1 MYLEDF
7 INYIKS
13 EKRFSNHTITSYE
26 TDLNQFFN
34 FIQLEYQ
41 ITKPQDVSF
50 KLIRNWISLKTWSE
64 LDAQDYQTFKDLRAY
79 LVISIFIVPSPLI

>member
-13 EKRFSNHTITSYE
+13 EKRFSKHTITSYE

-34 FIQLEYQ
+34 YIQAEYQ
-41 ITKPQDVSF
+41 ITNPKMFHS
-50 KLIRNWISLKTWSE
+50 N
-64 LDAQDYQTFKDLRAY
+64 
-79 LVISIFIVPSPLI
+79 

>member
-13 EKRFSNHTITSYE
+13 EKRFSNHTITSSE

-34 FIQLEYQ
+34 YVQLEYQ

-50 KLIRNWISLKTWSE
+50 KLIRNWISSLLENKTCIPI
-64 LDAQDYQTFKDLRAY
+64 QNPNK
-79 LVISIFIVPSPLI
+79 